1 VLPARAIAL
10 ARTNASA
17 IWLLG
22 ATTVAN
28 VLAYGYQV
36 VMARLL
42 QPADY
47 AILTAFF
54 AVLIFEQLGG
64 QVVQS
69 ATAKLAAQYRAHGDE
84 PAIHVFVRRW
94 LRRILLVAGIT
105 VNEIF
110 RTRRGS

>member
-1 VLPARAIAL
+1 MLPARAIAL
-10 ARTNASA
+10 ARSNVAA

-22 ATTVAN
+22 ATTIAN

-42 QPADY
+42 RPEDY

-54 AVLIFEQLGG
+54 AMLILEQLGG

-69 ATAKLAAQYRAHGDE
+69 ATAKLTA
-84 PAIHVFVRRW
+84 
-94 LRRILLVAGIT
+94 
-105 VNEIF
+105 
-110 RTRRGS
+110 

>member
-1 VLPARAIAL
+1 MA
-10 ARTNASA
+10 A

-22 ATTVAN
+22 ATTIAN

-42 QPADY
+42 RPEDY

-54 AVLIFEQLGG
+54 AMLILEQLGG

-69 ATAKLAAQYRAHGDE
+69 ATAKLTA
-84 PAIHVFVRRW
+84 
-94 LRRILLVAGIT
+94 
-105 VNEIF
+105 
-110 RTRRGS
+110 